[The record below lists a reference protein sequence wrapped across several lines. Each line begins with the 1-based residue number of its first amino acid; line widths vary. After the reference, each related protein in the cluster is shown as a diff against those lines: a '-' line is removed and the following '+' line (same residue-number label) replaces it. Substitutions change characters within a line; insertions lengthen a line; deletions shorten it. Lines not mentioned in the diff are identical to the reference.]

1 MVTLTAL
8 SGYRNREYV
17 YQAGET
23 FEASEELAAFLE
35 ADAPGVFK
43 RLDAPAVDKM
53 IGTPAVNKTIRRQRN
68 G

>member
-8 SGYRNREYV
+8 SSYRNREYV

-23 FEASEELAAFLE
+23 FEASEEIAAFLE

-43 RLDAPAVDKM
+43 RIATPVIDKM
-53 IGTPAVNKTIRRQRN
+53 IDAPAVNKTIRRQRN